1 MFNRGKRLREQ
12 NPLDDDLEYM
22 DGADYEEGEDA
33 FYEEEDFG
41 GEAYYADDEEAVDE
55 AYYADEEDAVE
66 ETYYE
71 DEGEAADET
80 YYADEEGAVD
90 EAYYADDEEAIDEAY
105 YADEEEA
112 ADEAYYADEEDTGEE
127 ACYEEGEYTD
137 EALFFEGEDD
147 GFYEDMEDFSD
158 DGLIFADEEE
168 EAFVPVRDTVRR
180 ENIFQK
186 LWYKMVHMSTMDK
199 IVTTTGV
206 LVLVMALV
214 TGAVYVSARFLDKQV
229 ASFDTVGNQLDGVTL
244 IGEQGLTAVADAE
257 LARLSAAGAIEEEQD
272 KEYDEEEYTKEVSV
286 SVNMTSIEK
295 DLKVKFVNSKTN
307 KLIANVPFSISVTT
321 PSGKTETWT
330 DDDMDGIIYKTGIEH
345 GNYTVAMNE
354 LTDSKYKD
362 YLISTDAQKVTVKKE
377 IAYQK
382 VDVADEIKNE
392 SEIDSK
398 KEDTKDKETE
408 VESILTDTVAWVES
422 TKTTVGETYTAVPKT
437 QVPAPLTTA
446 KTTSFMRTAAV
457 TMGNLEL
464 TEGGTGSVAVTAP
477 DGVTFENISYT
488 SSDASVAA
496 VSADGQVTAVKEGTA
511 TISFTA
517 TGKKA
522 DDTVSGGGISEETYT
537 GSCTVTVKAAPPAT
551 VPVTG
556 ITLSKTALSLTK
568 DGTETLTATV
578 APENATNKEL
588 KWESSDITVAT
599 VDAAGKVTALKA
611 GKATITVSSVSD
623 SGVKASCEVTVAEAA
638 ETRTLTLSQ
647 TALNIAPN
655 GTQAFTATI
664 GNSVTGGIVTGT
676 ITAKSDN
683 TAVADVKVENNN
695 GKATITVTAKAAGTA
710 KITVSIDG
718 TAVTQICTVTV
729 GSRTM
734 TLDKATVSVLTGGSV
749 DCTAVIT
756 GTGGTVTAET
766 TDSKI
771 ATAKVTTSAADGK
784 TTAKVTVTG
793 VAAGS
798 ATITVTYKE
807 NGVELK
813 KTFTVTVAANNT
825 LLKLADGR
833 QLWVL
838 VSDKQYKEATY
849 ADYYNASITT
859 FYLKTEGTIKYT
871 GWQTLDGK
879 LYYFDA
885 SGKKVTGEQVIQGAK
900 YNFASDGSLVVGSGA
915 FGIDVSKWNGTI
927 DWQAVKNSGVNYVI
941 IRCGYRGSSTGAL
954 VEDPKFRANIK
965 GASDAGIKVGIYF
978 FSQAVNRN
986 EAVEEA
992 SMVLEL
998 IKGYKISYPVFLDVE
1013 SSGGRADG
1021 IDKNTRTD
1029 VIKAFCETIQNSGYT
1044 AGVYAN
1050 KSWLTNKI
1058 DAGQLGRYKIW
1069 LAQYAST
1076 PTYTGRYDMWQYKS
1090 TGRVTGISGNV
1101 DLNLS
1106 YLGY

>member
-1 MFNRGKRLREQ
+1 MFNRSKRLREE
-12 NPLDDDLEYM
+12 NPLNDDLEYM
-22 DGADYEEGEDA
+22 DDAYYEEGEDA
-33 FYEEEDFG
+33 FYEEEEDFG
-41 GEAYYADDEEAVDE
+41 DE
-55 AYYADEEDAVE
+55 AYYADEE
-66 ETYYE
+66 
-71 DEGEAADET
+71 GAA
-80 YYADEEGAVD
+80 
-90 EAYYADDEEAIDEAY
+90 DEAY
-105 YADEEEA
+105 YADEEGA
-112 ADEAYYADEEDTGEE
+112 ADEAYYADEEDAADEAYYADEEDAGEE
-127 ACYEEGEYTD
+127 TYFEEEEFTEEASYFEDEDAFYED
-137 EALFFEGEDD
+137 AEDN
-147 GFYEDMEDFSD
+147 GYFEDMEDFSE
-158 DGLIFADEEE
+158 DGLIYADEEE
-168 EAFVPVRDTVRR
+168 EAYVPVLDTVRG

-186 LWYKMVHMSTMDK
+186 LWYKMLHMSTMDK

-229 ASFDTVGNQLDGVTL
+229 VSFDTVGNQLDNVTL

-257 LARLSAAGAIEEEQD
+257 LARLSVAGAIEED
-272 KEYDEEEYTKEVSV
+272 KDYDEEEYTKEVSV
-286 SVNMTSIEK
+286 SINMTSIEK

-362 YLISTDAQKVTVKKE
+362 YLISTDGQKVTVKKE

-382 VDVADEIKNE
+382 VDVADEIKDE

-457 TMGNLEL
+457 TMNNLEL
-464 TEGGTGSVAVTAP
+464 TEGSTGSVAVTAP

-488 SSDASVAA
+488 SSDASVAT
-496 VSADGQVTAVKEGTA
+496 VSADGQVTALKAGTA
-511 TISFTA
+511 TISFQA
-517 TGKKA
+517 TGKKT
-522 DDTVSGGGISEETYT
+522 DDSVSGGTSEEIYT
-537 GSCTVTVKAAPPAT
+537 GSCVITVKAAPPAT

-556 ITLSKTALSLTK
+556 ITLNKSALSLTK
-568 DGTETLTATV
+568 DGTETLTAAV
-578 APENATNKEL
+578 VPENATNKEL
-588 KWESSDITVAT
+588 KWESSDSTVAT

-611 GKATITVSSVSD
+611 GKTTITVSSVSD
-623 SGVKASCEVTVAEAA
+623 SNIKATCEVTVAEAA

-647 TALNIAPN
+647 TALNMAPN
-655 GTQAFTATI
+655 GTLAFTAAI
-664 GNSVTGGIVTGT
+664 GNSVSGGTVTGT

-710 KITVSIDG
+710 KITVIIDG
-718 TAVTQICTVTV
+718 TAISQICTVTV
-729 GSRTM
+729 GNRTI
-734 TLDKATVSVLTGGSV
+734 TLDKATISVLTGSSA

-807 NGVELK
+807 NGAELK
-813 KTFTVTVAANNT
+813 KTFTVTVVANTT

-838 VSDKQYKEATY
+838 VSDNKYREANY
-849 ADYYNASITT
+849 ADYYNTAITT
-859 FYLKTEGTIKYT
+859 FYVRAEGTVKYT

-1058 DAGQLGRYKIW
+1058 DAGQLSRYKIW

>member
-1 MFNRGKRLREQ
+1 MFNRGKRLREE

-22 DGADYEEGEDA
+22 DDAYYEEGEDA
-33 FYEEEDFG
+33 FYEEEGDF
-41 GEAYYADDEEAVDE
+41 DEEA
-55 AYYADEEDAVE
+55 
-66 ETYYE
+66 YYE
-71 DEGEAADET
+71 DEEAAGEEA
-80 YYADEEGAVD
+80 YLLEEEG
-90 EAYYADDEEAIDEAY
+90 YAEEALYEEAFY
-105 YADEEEA
+105 ESEGSVEEEA
-112 ADEAYYADEEDTGEE
+112 FYDSGENAKEE
-127 ACYEEGEYTD
+127 AFYE
-137 EALFFEGEDD
+137 FEESDEDD
-147 GFYEDMEDFSD
+147 GFYEDMEDFSE
-158 DGLIFADEEE
+158 DGLVYADEEE
-168 EAFVPVRDTVRR
+168 EAYVPVRDTVYS

-186 LWYKMVHMSTMDK
+186 LWYKLLHMSTMDK

-214 TGAVYVSARFLDKQV
+214 TGAVYVSARFLDKEV

-257 LARLSAAGAIEEEQD
+257 MARLAAAGAIEEEQD
-272 KEYDEEEYTKEVSV
+272 KEYDEEEYTKEVNV
-286 SVNMTSIEK
+286 SINMTSIEK

-307 KLIANVPFSISVTT
+307 KLIANVPFSISVTM
-321 PSGKTETWT
+321 PSGKTETWM

-362 YLISTDAQKVTVKKE
+362 YQISTDAQKVTVKKE

-422 TKTTVGETYTAVPKT
+422 TKTTVGDVYTAVPKT
-437 QVPAPLTTA
+437 QVPAPLA
-446 KTTSFMRTAAV
+446 SSKTTSFMRTASV

-488 SSDASVAA
+488 SSDAAVAA
-496 VSADGQVTAVKEGTA
+496 VSADGQVTAVKEGTV
-511 TISFTA
+511 TISFQA

-522 DDTVSGGGISEETYT
+522 DDTVSGGTSEETYT

-551 VPVTG
+551 VPVTA
-556 ITLSKTALSLTK
+556 ITLDKTTLSLKK

-578 APENATNKEL
+578 APTDATNKEL
-588 KWESSDITVAT
+588 KWESSDTTVAT
-599 VDAAGKVTALKA
+599 VDATGKVTALKV

-623 SGVKASCEVTVAEAA
+623 SGVKATCEVTVAEAA
-638 ETRTLTLSQ
+638 DTRTLTLSQ
-647 TALNIAPN
+647 TAMTVAPN
-655 GTQAFTATI
+655 GTQTFTATI
-664 GNSVTGGIVTGT
+664 GNTSPGGIVTGT
-676 ITAKSDN
+676 ISAKSDN
-683 TAVADVKVENNN
+683 TTFADVKVENNN
-695 GKATITVTAKAAGTA
+695 GKATITVTAKAVGIAR
-710 KITVSIDG
+710 ITVTIDG
-718 TAVTQICTVTV
+718 TNISQSCMVTV
-729 GSRTM
+729 GDRTM
-734 TLDKATVSVLTGGSV
+734 TLDKSTVSVMTGSSA
-749 DCTAVIT
+749 DTTAVIT

-766 TDSKI
+766 TDSRI

-798 ATITVTYKE
+798 ATITVIYKE

-813 KTFTVTVAANNT
+813 KTFTVTVAANTT

-838 VSDKQYKEATY
+838 VSDNKYREANY
-849 ADYYNASITT
+849 ADYYNTAITT
-859 FYLKTEGTIKYT
+859 FYVKAEGTVKYT

-900 YNFASDGSLVVGSGA
+900 YNFASDGSLVVGSGS

-1013 SSGGRADG
+1013 ASGGRADG

-1050 KSWLTNKI
+1050 KNWLTNKI

-1069 LAQYAST
+1069 LAQYASA